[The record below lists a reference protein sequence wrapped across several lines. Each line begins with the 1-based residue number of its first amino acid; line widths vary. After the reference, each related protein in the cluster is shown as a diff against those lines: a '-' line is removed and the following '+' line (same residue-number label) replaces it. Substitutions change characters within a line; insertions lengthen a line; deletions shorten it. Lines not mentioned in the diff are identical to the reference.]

1 MRPMLLSFELFLR
14 WMLYWKT
21 FLYLATNLNRLDNRM
36 LYKECLCG
44 KGSPNNAIS
53 TDAYP
58 TYPIFCH
65 FISKARMK
73 RACTEGRCSRVSFRN
88 IYPIRNG
95 VKTITNLYKG
105 SPNNAIFTD
114 ADPTYPIFF
123 TLKVSWRNCVSPR
136 SLQSHF
142 FA

>member
-14 WMLYWKT
+14 SMLYWKT

-53 TDAYP
+53 NINAVS

-65 FISKARMK
+65 LM
-73 RACTEGRCSRVSFRN
+73 
-88 IYPIRNG
+88 
-95 VKTITNLYKG
+95 
-105 SPNNAIFTD
+105 
-114 ADPTYPIFF
+114 PTC
-123 TLKVSWRNCVSPR
+123 K
-136 SLQSHF
+136 
-142 FA
+142 